1 MKPYIQRIT
10 QITVLPE
17 GEAIFSEMAIEITIR
32 DEAAGEYVS
41 LKALNDE
48 GEIAIEPDNWEAIKA
63 TVDQM
68 IADIKK
74 HESQ

>member
-1 MKPYIQRIT
+1 M
-10 QITVLPE
+10 PE
-17 GEAIFSEMAIEITIR
+17 GEAIFSDMAIEIIIR

-41 LKALNDE
+41 LRALNDE
-48 GEIAIEPDNWEAIKA
+48 GEIVIDPDNWEVIKL

>member
-1 MKPYIQRIT
+1 M
-10 QITVLPE
+10 PE
-17 GEAIFSEMAIEITIR
+17 GEAIFSDMAIEIIIR

-41 LKALNDE
+41 LRALNDE
-48 GEIAIEPDNWEAIKA
+48 GEIVIDPDNWEVIKL

-74 HESQ
+74 HESKPK

>member
-17 GEAIFSEMAIEITIR
+17 GEMTFSDMAIEIIIR

-41 LKALNDE
+41 LRALNDE
-48 GEIAIEPDNWEAIKA
+48 GEIVIDPDNWEVIKL

>member
-17 GEAIFSEMAIEITIR
+17 GEAIFSDMAIEITIR

-41 LKALNDE
+41 LRASNDE
-48 GEIAIEPDNWEAIKA
+48 GEIVIEPDNWEVIKL

>member
-1 MKPYIQRIT
+1 MT
-10 QITVLPE
+10 
-17 GEAIFSEMAIEITIR
+17 FSDMAIEIIIR

-41 LKALNDE
+41 LRALNDE
-48 GEIAIEPDNWEAIKA
+48 GEIVIDPDNWEVIKL

>member
-48 GEIAIEPDNWEAIKA
+48 GEIVIDPDNWEVIKL

>member
-17 GEAIFSEMAIEITIR
+17 GEAIFSDMAIEIIIR

-41 LKALNDE
+41 LRALNDE
-48 GEIAIEPDNWEAIKA
+48 GEIVIDPDNWEVIKL
-63 TVDQM
+63 TIDQM